1 MSYNTLNE
9 NLIQNCKEIFD
20 EMLDQA
26 DLEKERDYLT
36 YEELEKA
43 LALIMNDEFKHK
55 NVFFKLVSE
64 IETQEPNKI
73 KFLDFLD
80 IYQK

>member
-1 MSYNTLNE
+1 
-9 NLIQNCKEIFD
+9 
-20 EMLDQA
+20 MLDQA

-43 LALIMNDEFKHK
+43 LNALMNHNFKHK

-73 KFLDFLD
+73 KFLDLLD